1 MGSGEITG
9 VVDPGLQSLVS
20 VSRDDEIPDCR
31 VGEEA
36 GDLSPVSMVPEDW
49 LEAVTEDRDPGP
61 LTQHDPSLTVRH
73 NVPPRTGQTDLLHW
87 PAAPEVP
94 ESQREITGTVTRQEG
109 GGPALKEAGLRQSP
123 ASPALVDVVV
133 ELRGG
138 LSPV

>member
-36 GDLSPVSMVPEDW
+36 GDLRPVSLVTEDW

-61 LTQHDPSLTVRH
+61 LTQHDPALTVRH

-87 PAAPEVP
+87 AANYKDI
-94 ESQREITGTVTRQEG
+94 SRLCGNARKTRREIWK
-109 GGPALKEAGLRQSP
+109 LYAGQ
-123 ASPALVDVVV
+123 
-133 ELRGG
+133 
-138 LSPV
+138 